1 VLLIAKEYE
10 MIAQLNELT
19 DYCSQI
25 CGGGECGNKSIC
37 SLGIDSATRMPAVL
51 IKMDAHVVQYYEWLE
66 AIEEAAISEQM
77 RQAEG
82 RWEDNGCQPY

>member
-1 VLLIAKEYE
+1 MTTE
-10 MIAQLNELT
+10 LNGIT

-25 CGGGECGNKSIC
+25 CGGGECGNESIC
-37 SLGIDSATRMPAVL
+37 SLGIDSTTRMPSIL
-51 IKMDAHVVQYYEWLE
+51 NNMDAHVVEYYEWAE
-66 AIEEAAISEQM
+66 ALEEAAASEQM